1 MVILK
6 YHPLLLLKMKIALVM
21 DQFDNLNNGTSVS
34 AARFAAHLRARGH
47 EVRIVSTGH
56 EAPDKFV
63 VRTKKSLFNP
73 IFRAHGMAFGRADK
87 KTIERALDGVDI
99 AHLYLPFKLCRQTR
113 RIAKKMGVPH
123 MAAFHCQP
131 ENISYNIGLKHRLLP
146 FFLYHSF
153 RLKFY
158 RYIRD
163 IHCPSKFIAQQLRKH
178 GYGAKLHV
186 ISNGVDEAFQPL
198 PIEKPHEW
206 KDKFVILMVG
216 RLSAEKRQDL
226 IIKAVKK
233 STYADRIQLVF
244 LGKGPRQK
252 KYERLG
258 KCLPNRP
265 VFQYVSQQDIV
276 RIYNQSDLYVHAA
289 EAEIEAIVC
298 LEAIA
303 SGLVPVIADSPR
315 SAAPQ
320 FALDG
325 RSLFRNKDAGDLA
338 AKIDYWIEHP
348 EERARM
354 REKYLR
360 EAQEYA
366 IQNSIDKIEAV
377 YRRVIAEQKAT
388 EEDAGDLNRHVMHMP
403 TPFVYRVDTHYRF
416 VNRNI
421 FFRIGST
428 LLFYLIA
435 LPLLDIASKLF
446 FGLRIEGKR
455 NMRYM
460 KGGAVTVTNHIHM
473 LDSPMVACCL
483 FPRKPFFAALKSN
496 FEIPV
501 IRHLVRLLGGVPIPE
516 SPKALHAFMES
527 MRKELEQGHIV
538 HFYPEA
544 SLWPWHD
551 ELRPFR
557 NGAFQLAVQS
567 NVPIIPM
574 VFTYRKPGALRGK
587 LRKKPLIT
595 LKIGEPAYPG
605 DLGTER
611 SRVLEMRTA
620 VRRTMEEMMVQNK
633 KSAS

>member
-1 MVILK
+1 
-6 YHPLLLLKMKIALVM
+6 MKIALVM

-47 EVRIVSTGH
+47 EVRIVSTGR

-63 VRTKKSLFNP
+63 VPAKKSPFNP
-73 IFRAHGMAFGRADK
+73 IFKMHGMAFGRADK
-87 KTIERALDGVDI
+87 KVIERALDGVDI
-99 AHLYLPFKLCRQTR
+99 AHLYLPFKLCRKTR

-131 ENISYNIGLKHRLLP
+131 ENISYNIGLKHSILP
-146 FFLYHSF
+146 TVLYRSF

-163 IHCPSKFIAQQLRKH
+163 IHCPSRFIAQQLKKH

-186 ISNGVDEAFQPL
+186 ISNGVDEAFKPL
-198 PIEKPHEW
+198 NIEKPDEW

-233 STYADRIQLVF
+233 SKYADKIQLVF
-244 LGKGPRQK
+244 LGKGPKQK
-252 KYERLG
+252 KYERLA
-258 KCLPNRP
+258 KTLANRP
-265 VFQYVSQQDIV
+265 VFKYLSQQEIV
-276 RIYNQSDLYVHAA
+276 NIYNQCDLYIHAA

-303 SGLVPVIADSPR
+303 CGLVPVIANAPK

-320 FALDG
+320 FALDE
-325 RSLFRNKDAGDLA
+325 RSLFENKNADDLTK
-338 AKIDYWIEHP
+338 KIDYWIEHP
-348 EERARM
+348 EERAVM
-354 REKYLR
+354 RGKYLC
-360 EAQEYA
+360 EANEYA
-366 IQNSIDKIEAV
+366 IEKSIDKIEDV
-377 YRRVIAEQKAT
+377 YRRVIAEQKVT
-388 EEDAGDLNRHVMHMP
+388 EEDPEDLNRHVVHMP
-403 TPFVYRVDTHYRF
+403 TPFVYRVDRNYRF
-416 VNRNI
+416 VNRNV

-446 FGLRIEGKR
+446 FGLKIEGKR
-455 NMRYM
+455 NMRYL
-460 KGGAVTVTNHIHM
+460 KGGAVTVTNHIHV

-557 NGAFQLAVQS
+557 NGAFQLAVKS
-567 NVPIIPM
+567 GVPVIPM
-574 VFTYRKPGALRGK
+574 VFTYRKPGAFRGK

-595 LKIGEPAYPG
+595 LRIGEPAYPNE
-605 DLGTER
+605 LGTER

-620 VRRTMEEMMVQNK
+620 VRRTMEELMSQDK